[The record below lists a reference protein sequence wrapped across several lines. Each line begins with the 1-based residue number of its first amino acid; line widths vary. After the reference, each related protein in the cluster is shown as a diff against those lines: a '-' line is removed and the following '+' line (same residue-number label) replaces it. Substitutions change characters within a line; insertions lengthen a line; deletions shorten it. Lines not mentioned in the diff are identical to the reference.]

1 MTEEKVY
8 LNEENFDGVKQML
21 TSNDEG
27 SHEVA
32 YTLLNNLDYEDNKV
46 FIFCLF
52 KDLNNENYFP
62 NGTKMPELTK
72 AIEIDKI
79 SIANISFRTIY
90 ETAVERNNKN
100 ELSFVL
106 NLFKR
111 DLISILQDYG
121 FSFLE
126 YLDIEIKP
134 KKV

>member
-1 MTEEKVY
+1 MH
-8 LNEENFDGVKQML
+8 
-21 TSNDEG
+21 EG
-27 SHEVA
+27 YPQGGGKYSS
-32 YTLLNNLDYEDNKV
+32 
-46 FIFCLF
+46 
-52 KDLNNENYFP
+52 
-62 NGTKMPELTK
+62 
-72 AIEIDKI
+72 I